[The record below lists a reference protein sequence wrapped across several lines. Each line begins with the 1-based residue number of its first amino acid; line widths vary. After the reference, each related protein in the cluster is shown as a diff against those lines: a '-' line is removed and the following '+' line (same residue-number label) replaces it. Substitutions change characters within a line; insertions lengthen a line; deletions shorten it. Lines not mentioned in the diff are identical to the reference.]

1 MFKIC
6 WVQVVRDCPTPEA
19 GEYAAHA
26 LGSLACDN
34 LHNANL
40 MIEVDDTLIYSI
52 ILLISTHSFCIIT

>member
-6 WVQVVRDCPTPEA
+6 GVQVVRDCPTPEA

-34 LHNANL
+34 LHNASL
-40 MIEVDDTLIYSI
+40 MIEVDHNHHHFDF
-52 ILLISTHSFCIIT
+52 LL